1 MKKLIFVRHGK
12 AEELPNGITDY
23 ERSLTTKGK
32 IICRRM
38 AQKFKEADPS
48 PGVFVTSPGFRALET
63 ALIFAG
69 AFGIKPEKLVL
80 DNNIYHKMDFAYLT
94 EILADIS
101 EDIDS
106 VTFFGHNP
114 SFTEVADKL
123 CREGIDTMPKTS
135 VIGITFDISTWKE
148 LRGKT
153 GKIVYYLKPEIV
165 L

>member
-12 AEELPNGITDY
+12 AEVIPNGISDY

-32 IICRRM
+32 IICRLM
-38 AQKFKEADPS
+38 AQKLKELDPS
-48 PGVFVTSPGFRALET
+48 PGVFVTSPAFRALES

-69 AFGIKPEKLVL
+69 AFGIKPEKLL
-80 DNNIYHKMDFAYLT
+80 LHNNIYHKMDFTFLT
-94 EILADIS
+94 EMLSDMG
-101 EDIDS
+101 EDVDS
-106 VTFFGHNP
+106 VTLFGHNP
-114 SFTEVADKL
+114 SFSGIADSL

-135 VIGITFDISTWKE
+135 IIGISFDISTWKE
-148 LRGKT
+148 LRRKT